1 MSDLNGEEVGDT
13 MSDIT
18 SVGDSPGEKLN
29 SQIGNLIVYI
39 LKVLRSISTGN
50 PAKVS
55 HFIFPPTSFYISLQQ
70 FCGKGRTYNTSFS
83 RKLLFFQK
91 LFTMVLHNFR
101 SFLIMS

>member
-1 MSDLNGEEVGDT
+1 MSDLNGEKVGDT

-55 HFIFPPTSFYISLQQ
+55 HFISPPPTSFYISLQQ
-70 FCGKGRTYNTSFS
+70 FCGKGRTYNTSFI
-83 RKLLFFQK
+83 RKLLF
-91 LFTMVLHNFR
+91 LGNCLLSLHNSV
-101 SFLIMS
+101 SFS

>member
-1 MSDLNGEEVGDT
+1 MSDLNGEKVGDT

-18 SVGDSPGEKLN
+18 GVGDSPGEKLN

-39 LKVLRSISTGN
+39 LKVLRSISSGI

-70 FCGKGRTYNTSFS
+70 FCGKGRTYNTSFI
-83 RKLLFFQK
+83 RKLL
-91 LFTMVLHNFR
+91 
-101 SFLIMS
+101 S